1 MFDSLSKGNN
11 PDRMKGA
18 LYVLGNKGTS
28 ECVLPITTT
37 FTLKDLIGKAAY
49 IMAGMTLGI
58 CYR

>member
-28 ECVLPITTT
+28 KRALSMTTSP
-37 FTLKDLIGKAAY
+37 TLNYPIGKLH
-49 IMAGMTLGI
+49 TSWLV
-58 CYR
+58 